1 MRFTTLMI
9 GGLVSFALAAPALSQ
24 GPKAGFSNKNGVV
37 TTSQFV
43 KTRAGGEEVSC
54 QDFLG
59 LSDQLKPQAVSYVLG
74 MSKGRNPA
82 VKVVD
87 VTSVAKIVPVVV
99 STCRS
104 RPKGALRDTVST
116 VLYQR

>member
-1 MRFTTLMI
+1 MRTTTLLTGCIM
-9 GGLVSFALAAPALSQ
+9 SFVMAAPAVSQ
-24 GPKAGFSNKNGVV
+24 SAKAGFSSRNGVV

-59 LSDQLKPQAVSYVLG
+59 LSDQLKPQAVSYILG
-74 MSKGRNPA
+74 MSKGRNPT

-87 VTSVAKIVPVVV
+87 VASVAKIVPVIV